1 MGSFRV
7 SRAALSD
14 DMGSILEIQQGHLM
28 PHGRIS
34 AFDDGVGGVPR
45 GFAKP
50 RDLSRTKRTKSSVA
64 LNNLRALVILIVVGF
79 HSALA
84 YLGSQRA
91 SPFPFDQSPF
101 EWRAF
106 PILDSHRWFGFD
118 IFCAWQDVYLMSLMF
133 FLSALFT
140 WPSLTRKGSGK
151 FLADRFLRLGVPFGF
166 ALAVV
171 VPIAVYPAYRV
182 TAADP
187 GVIAYA
193 RHFLALPFW
202 PNGPMWFLWQ
212 LLALT
217 VVAALLHRFAPHW
230 VALLGRWSSSAG
242 AHPGRFFAGLAA
254 ASALAYVPLAVAFTP
269 WAWGE
274 HGPFALQFSRP
285 LLYAVFYFAGLGVGS
300 TGLEGG
306 LLASDG
312 MLAWRWPV
320 WLAGALAAFVC
331 WMGLTALAMSY
342 KASAPLG
349 LQIIV
354 DTSFALACAGG
365 CFCVT
370 AGCLRFGT
378 VRSPLFDSL
387 ANNAFGIYLLHYVFV
402 VWLQYALLG
411 VALFAVAKGMLV
423 FAGALLLAWAS
434 TAALRFIPFGSRL
447 IGESPPSRV
456 RIPSA
461 SKDLRL
467 LDRGNRDRR
476 QLPPPRHKARA
487 CSCPADISRR

>member
-1 MGSFRV
+1 MTTTLTMQQGRLMSYGRKSVFSDGSAGV
-7 SRAALSD
+7 SR
-14 DMGSILEIQQGHLM
+14 
-28 PHGRIS
+28 
-34 AFDDGVGGVPR
+34 
-45 GFAKP
+45 GFVTARESTRPKG
-50 RDLSRTKRTKSSVA
+50 TKSSIA

-84 YLGSQRA
+84 YLGSQPA
-91 SPFPFDQSPF
+91 SAFAFDQSPF

-106 PILDSHRWFGFD
+106 PILDSQRWFGFD
-118 IFCAWQDVYLMSLMF
+118 IFCAWQDVYLMALMF

-171 VPIAVYPAYRV
+171 VPIALYPAYRV
-182 TAADP
+182 TAADS

-230 VALLGRWSSSAG
+230 VASLGRWSSSAG
-242 AHPGRFFAGLAA
+242 TRPGRYFAGLAA
-254 ASALAYVPLAVAFTP
+254 ASALAYVPLAVVFTP

-300 TGLEGG
+300 IGLERG
-306 LLASDG
+306 LLAADG
-312 MLAWRWPV
+312 MLARRWLG
-320 WLAGALAAFVC
+320 WLASALASFVL

-342 KASAPLG
+342 EASPPLG
-349 LQIIV
+349 LQMVV
-354 DTSFALACAGG
+354 DISFALACAGG
-365 CFCVT
+365 CFCVM
-370 AGCLRFGT
+370 AACLRFGT
-378 VRSPLFDSL
+378 VHTRLLDSL
-387 ANNAFGIYLLHYVFV
+387 ANSAFGIYLLHYGFV
-402 VWLQYALLG
+402 VWLQYELLG
-411 VALFAVAKGMLV
+411 LASFAVIKGTLV
-423 FAGALLLAWAS
+423 FIGALLLAWAA
-434 TAALRFIPFGSRL
+434 TAALRVIPFGSLL
-447 IGESPPSRV
+447 IGEKPS
-456 RIPSA
+456 SA
-461 SKDLRL
+461 EDVVLSDGYK
-467 LDRGNRDRR
+467 RGRR
-476 QLPPPRHKARA
+476 QLSPVNLTR
-487 CSCPADISRR
+487 

>member
-14 DMGSILEIQQGHLM
+14 DMGSTLEIQQGHLM

-34 AFDDGVGGVPR
+34 VFDDGAGGVPR
-45 GFAKP
+45 GYAKP
-50 RDLSRTKRTKSSVA
+50 RDPGLTKGTKSSVA
-64 LNNLRALVILIVVGF
+64 LNNLRALVILIVVAF

-84 YLGSQRA
+84 YLGSQPA
-91 SPFPFDQSPF
+91 SPFPFDQPPF

-140 WPSLTRKGSGK
+140 WPSLTRKGSGR

-187 GVIAYA
+187 SLAAYA

-217 VVAALLHRFAPHW
+217 VVAALLHRFAPNW
-230 VALLGRWSSSAG
+230 VACLGRWSSSAG
-242 AHPGRFFAGLAA
+242 THPGRYFAVLAA

-300 TGLEGG
+300 TGLEAG
-306 LLASDG
+306 LLASEG
-312 MLAWRWPV
+312 TLARRWPV
-320 WLAGALAAFVC
+320 WLAGALVSFVL

-342 KASAPLG
+342 KGAAPFG

-354 DTSFALACAGG
+354 DSSFALACASG
-365 CFCVT
+365 CFCMV
-370 AGCLRFGT
+370 AACLRFGT
-378 VRSPLFDSL
+378 MRSPLFDSL
-387 ANNAFGIYLLHYVFV
+387 AKNAFGIYLLHYVFV

-434 TAALRFIPFGSRL
+434 TAALRIIPFGSRL
-447 IGESPPSRV
+447 IGESPPPRA
-456 RIPSA
+456 RIPSSSENFA
-461 SKDLRL
+461 VPD
-467 LDRGNRDRR
+467 GYERDRR
-476 QLPPPRHKARA
+476 QLPPANLAR
-487 CSCPADISRR
+487 